1 MFLVIS
7 LLVPQTARMKR
18 TGLYTTCALVLL
30 VAGMLNLVLLDKPV
44 SAGSEKG
51 IENPDRMTAK
61 VACLDGPSGAAPWA
75 RARAVSFRDLLR
87 VQRPINV
94 EISPNGRRVVA
105 IMRSADLDADVLRAS
120 LWMIDVTRGKP
131 KRLLAKESDVRVV
144 HWSPNGDR
152 LAVVVGN
159 AAGSRIEVID
169 ASGRLLRTISA
180 AADIGELSWAP
191 DGSRLV
197 FTSPAED
204 PELPQLWTVDL
215 ATGMI
220 ELLVEDRAALSD
232 PQWSPDG
239 GLIAYVRFPADVPDG
254 QFFPTIDLVEV
265 STGKSQPVTD
275 SAAEYV
281 SSPRWSPD
289 GSRLAYLSHPAQD
302 NQWRALAFNRIHV
315 LPIAGGPPVVLAS
328 SFKSQPLRPAW
339 SGDGQT
345 IFFEAFTGETGQLFS
360 VPSSGGEAVA
370 ITDVKGVAYI
380 ASYARNDLSMTLVIE
395 DPQTPP
401 EIHVSP
407 FPPHFKPRQIT
418 DFNRALR
425 RVSTGQ
431 SRVVR
436 WTSADGL
443 EVSGVLLLPPN
454 FRTGKRVPTLVV
466 SHGGPATLVVLS
478 YPDAW
483 LLSAAAAW
491 VSDGWAVFFPNYRGS
506 TNRDQAFAFAE
517 IGEFGRGDFDD
528 VMTGVDALIKAGIA
542 DPDRLAHSGWSFGGY
557 LSGWANAHTSRF
569 KAIVAGAGPY
579 DWSTTYPGSAD
590 QFVLRV
596 YLQGTP
602 ESNPQRYHEASV
614 STWVDRALTPI
625 LLFGAEAD
633 DLVPP
638 SESQRFFDAMQAR
651 GVASELRI
659 FPGEPHELQHP
670 RDQLEKLEREREW
683 IHRYIPP
690 APAHSITCF

>member
-1 MFLVIS
+1 
-7 LLVPQTARMKR
+7 MKR
-18 TGLYTTCALVLL
+18 TGLYTTCALVFLI
-30 VAGMLNLVLLDKPV
+30 AGMVTPTLVDKTAQ
-44 SAGSEKG
+44 AGDHKG
-51 IENPDRMTAK
+51 IENLGRMTAG
-61 VACLDGPSGAAPWA
+61 VACEEGLSGAAQWT

-87 VQRPINV
+87 MRRPINV
-94 EISPNGRRVVA
+94 EISPNGRRVAVVV
-105 IMRSADLDADVLRAS
+105 RRGDLNADVLRTS

-131 KRLLAKESDVRVV
+131 RRLLAKESDVRVV

-159 AAGSRIEVID
+159 AAGSQIEVID
-169 ASGRLLRTISA
+169 TSGRLLRTISGA
-180 AADIGELSWAP
+180 GDIGEFSWAP

-204 PELPQLWTVDL
+204 PELPQLWTVYL
-215 ATGMI
+215 ATGLI
-220 ELLVEDRAALSD
+220 GRLVDDNAALSD

-239 GLIAYVRFPADVPDG
+239 RLIAYVRFPADMPDG
-254 QFFPTIDLVEV
+254 QFFPTIDLVDV
-265 STGKSQPVTD
+265 FTGKFQTVTD
-275 SAAEYV
+275 PAAEYV

-289 GSRLAYLSHPAQD
+289 GTRLAYLAHPAHD
-302 NQWRALAFNRIHV
+302 DQWRALAFNRIHV
-315 LPIAGGPPVVLAS
+315 LSIAGGAPVVLAS
-328 SFKSQPLRPAW
+328 SFKYAPLRPAW
-339 SGDGQT
+339 SGDGRT

-360 VPSSGGEAVA
+360 VPSSGGDAVA
-370 ITDVKGVAYI
+370 ITDVTGVAYI
-380 ASYARNDLSMTLVIE
+380 ASYARNDSSMALVIE

-407 FPPHFKPRQIT
+407 FPPHFRPRRIT
-418 DFNRALR
+418 SFNRALQ
-425 RVSTGQ
+425 RVSTGK

-454 FRTGKRVPTLVV
+454 FRTGKPVPTLVV

-478 YPDAW
+478 YPDSW
-483 LLSAAAAW
+483 LLSGAAAW

-506 TNRDQAFAFAE
+506 TNKDQAFAFAE

-528 VMTGVDALIKAGIA
+528 VMTGVDTLIRMGIA

-557 LSGWANAHTSRF
+557 LSGWANTHTSRF

-579 DWSTTYPGSAD
+579 DWTTTYPGSTD
-590 QFVLRV
+590 QFVLRI

-602 ESNPQRYHEASV
+602 DSNPQRYQEASV

-633 DLVPP
+633 DLVPA
-638 SESQRFFDAMQAR
+638 SESERFFDALQAR
-651 GVASELRI
+651 GVGSELRI
-659 FPGEPHELQHP
+659 FPNEPHELQRP
-670 RDQLEKLEREREW
+670 SNQLEKLELEREW
-683 IHRYIPP
+683 IIRYIPP
-690 APAHSITCF
+690 APAHPKACF